1 MTRNTQVEQ
10 IASAVHSE
18 AGHSILAYF
27 PESAFAAPALRRIFE
42 VFRRLFV
49 VIPAASPWSS
59 YRSEILRENVGIQF
73 LSLRQRVLAQNS
85 LSPFKRGKIPNKHGP
100 SHINLRTATQHRRP
114 KILSFRPFFSKP
126 PDYADLVQNL

>member
-1 MTRNTQVEQ
+1 MTRNTQVKQ

-73 LSLRQRVLAQNS
+73 LSLRQRVLVQHS
-85 LSPFKRGKIPNKHGP
+85 LSPFKRAKIP
-100 SHINLRTATQHRRP
+100 INTGLRT
-114 KILSFRPFFSKP
+114 
-126 PDYADLVQNL
+126 